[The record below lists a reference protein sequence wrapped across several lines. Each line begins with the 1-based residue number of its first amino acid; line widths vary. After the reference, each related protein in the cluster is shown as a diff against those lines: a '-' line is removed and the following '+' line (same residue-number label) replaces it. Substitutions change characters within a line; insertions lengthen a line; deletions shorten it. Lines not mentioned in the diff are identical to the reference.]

1 MKNMVQ
7 ENSTS
12 GGKMMKDDRY
22 EDIPFWER
30 YTLTVSE
37 ACRYFHI
44 GDKKFRQILDD
55 YPDADFLLMNG
66 KRIMIKR
73 KRFEQF
79 IDRAEMI

>member
-1 MKNMVQ
+1 MMQEKN
-7 ENSTS
+7 
-12 GGKMMKDDRY
+12 
-22 EDIPFWER
+22 IPFWEK

-37 ACRYFHI
+37 ACAYFHI
-44 GDKKFRQILDD
+44 GDKKFRQILEDC
-55 YPDADFLLMNG
+55 PDADFLLMNG